1 MKRWDSIFL
10 KVFLYGLPMVIILAI
25 FSYSY
30 GLGKFQGLAGNFKLL
45 YNFSGLVFAI
55 WMLLSIYLSIRL
67 LASGSFRNLV
77 LARLTLI
84 RERDEREV
92 MLTGRATKKT
102 FLTSLAVL
110 IFLFF
115 LSCFQVSIYRVPPEK
130 AVDGKTGMV
139 TLGFGFNLLESSPK
153 ALPHETIKKTDIF
166 SYTGL
171 PVSSTAVILLLI
183 IWQITSYNYSMQQLI
198 RKEQGVYNSE

>member
-1 MKRWDSIFL
+1 MKRWDTIFL
-10 KVFLYGLPMVIILAI
+10 KVFLYGLPMVIILGI
-25 FSYSY
+25 FSYAY
-30 GLGKFQGLAGNFKLL
+30 GLGRFQGFAGNFRLL
-45 YNFSGLVFAI
+45 YNFSGLIFAI

-139 TLGFGFNLLESSPK
+139 TLGFGFNLLESSKK
-153 ALPHETIKKTDIF
+153 ALPHEALQKTDIF

-183 IWQITSYNYSMQQLI
+183 IWQIASYNYSMQRFI